1 MLMVLEWCRDR
12 YVTFK
17 SFSHAGFQ
25 FQSQHDYSASIIGR
39 VTIYQE
45 PPAQHTAETPQWRLS
60 RPSTCSFQILPNQ
73 PCDTRSPVLPPADL
87 HRQQSETNCTNG
99 QGKAKAVVHVNVNAI
114 FTQFQ
119 RLHCEMHGLIRPYI
133 QPYITVANLPLSPK
147 LFQAWV
153 PSVPSLRFRCLAIK
167 DNIVTTS
174 FPTTCGSQL
183 LQDYQSPFGAW
194 VTPAVNKRY
203 TVPVTGKTKL
213 DEFGMG
219 SHSQNSSSGSVV
231 FEFGGESLSPGG
243 SSGGSAIAVAYP
255 TVEGVVAFGTD
266 TGGSVRLPAAYT
278 GVVGFK
284 PSYGILSRHGVVPYA
299 NSLDTV
305 GILARDVGAAASLF
319 SLSGGCDTRD
329 PSTLSQE
336 SRDRAHKVRAEARPG
351 KRGADQLDTDSLSV
365 LSKYQQSGFCGM
377 RIGVPVEYNIKELAP
392 EVKQAWHEALWL
404 LEQQGCTIVP
414 ISLPNTKH
422 ALSAYYVIA
431 PAEASSNLAKYDGVR
446 YGTRRGQSDAI
457 GKVLYS
463 HTRGSFGEEVKRRIL
478 LGSYTL
484 SSDAIDNYFIKAQK
498 VRRLVQRDFDRVFAI
513 PNPLRD
519 STQFDLSDMD
529 ESILLQDKLGPS
541 QVDLIVCPT
550 TPTTSPTLESLSK
563 QTPVDSYMN
572 DVFTVPA
579 SLAGLPAI
587 SIPFNKL
594 AKSSGIDKPIGIQ
607 IIGQYLDD
615 VQVLAVAEKL
625 VTLQS
630 FNSPKEESTHELEET
645 RLPVPT
651 SHFEGHSGHPG
662 VDPKLPIR
670 QVVGNPPRGIWGVRY
685 HGDGPYYWPKGWVKR
700 NLRNLLPRFRPVKKG
715 YPRRGRPSF
724 RRWKVRGRTS
734 RKIIPEVS
742 STLAKWED
750 NLSGGESKP

>member
-1 MLMVLEWCRDR
+1 M
-12 YVTFK
+12 
-17 SFSHAGFQ
+17 
-25 FQSQHDYSASIIGR
+25 SA
-39 VTIYQE
+39 
-45 PPAQHTAETPQWRLS
+45 WL
-60 RPSTCSFQILPNQ
+60 
-73 PCDTRSPVLPPADL
+73 
-87 HRQQSETNCTNG
+87 
-99 QGKAKAVVHVNVNAI
+99 
-114 FTQFQ
+114 
-119 RLHCEMHGLIRPYI
+119 
-133 QPYITVANLPLSPK
+133 
-147 LFQAWV
+147 
-153 PSVPSLRFRCLAIK
+153 VPSLRFRCLAIK
-167 DNIVTTS
+167 DNIVTAS
-174 FPTTCGSQL
+174 YPTTCGSKL

-194 VTPAVNKRY
+194 VTPAINKRC
-203 TVPVTGKTKL
+203 TVPITGKTKL

-243 SSGGSAIAVAYP
+243 SSGGSALAVADP
-255 TVEGVVAFGTD
+255 AVPGVVAFGTD

-305 GILARDVGAAASLF
+305 GILARNVGAAASLLSF
-319 SLSGGCDTRD
+319 SRDCDTRD
-329 PSTLSQE
+329 PSTLSEE

-351 KRGADQLDTDSLSV
+351 KRGADQLNIDPLSHRKRV
-365 LSKYQQSGFCGM
+365 LRYQQSGFSGM

-404 LEQQGCTIVP
+404 LEQHGCTIVP
-414 ISLPNTKH
+414 ISLPSTKH

-519 STQFDLSDMD
+519 STQYDLSDMD
-529 ESILLQDKLGPS
+529 ESILLQDKLGPP
-541 QVDLIVCPT
+541 QVEFIVCPT

-587 SIPFNKL
+587 GIPFNQL
-594 AKSSGIDKPIGIQ
+594 ANSPRIDKPIGIQ
-607 IIGQYLDD
+607 IIGQYSDD
-615 VQVLAVAEKL
+615 VQVLAVADTLISLQKL
-625 VTLQS
+625 KSL
-630 FNSPKEESTHELEET
+630 KEESTHEVEEA

-651 SHFEGHSGHPG
+651 NHFEGHSGHLR
-662 VDPKLPIR
+662 VDPKPSIR
-670 QVVGNPPRGIWGVRY
+670 HRGNAPRGLRGVRY
-685 HGDGPYYWPKGWVKR
+685 HDVGPHHRPKGWAKG
-700 NLRNLLPRFRPVKKG
+700 NLLPRVRTVKHD
-715 YPRRGRPSF
+715 YWRRENDTYNSKNGNRPSI
-724 RRWKVRGRTS
+724 RWWKVRGRTS
-734 RKIIPEVS
+734 PKRVPEIS
-742 STLAKWED
+742 TTLAKWED
-750 NLSGGESKP
+750 DLSGGGSKP